1 MKRLYLTVAIGF
13 FAVGSLFAG
22 EPNSAVTEKNVSV
35 YEVIG
40 QGKDKDAA
48 IKNALYMA
56 VSQARGVKVGSGS
69 YYSEF
74 GYAGADVEVDTQA
87 GHKKIDFDAVKVETS
102 GTAYTT
108 EIGGLVKTYKILE
121 EKKQQDGTY
130 SVKMNVWVYN
140 LTPGGSK
147 RVKVAIM
154 PFKVMADAYNIGPTE
169 VPAEKL
175 SAILSQKIAVAMV
188 GTNKFNVLDREYVVD
203 FAREKHL
210 LLASEAPLSE
220 LAKLT
225 ETLGADYLMVG
236 NISDVRLEKK
246 EYNLAAAGQTVE
258 KWRAR
263 FVFNYRLIAGTT
275 KEIILA
281 GVVDKYLENEE
292 IRALSREWNSENW
305 DFAEIRDGIAAL
317 VAQDVVSNILDH
329 LYPIKVASVEGNQ
342 VIIDQGEG
350 SIKEGMLLDVFSQ
363 GKEFFDPDTKE
374 SLGKLE
380 SLVATIKI
388 TKVAQKIS
396 YSDVVEG
403 DKSRIE
409 KGLICRV
416 KSAKKEEP
424 GAKPDIKRT
433 ESGGVILPFDKK

>member
-1 MKRLYLTVAIGF
+1 MKRLYLTAAIGF
-13 FAVGSLFAG
+13 FAAGSLFAG
-22 EPNSAVTEKNVSV
+22 DPNSAVAEKNVSV
-35 YEVIG
+35 YEVTG

-48 IKNALYMA
+48 IKNALYIA
-56 VSQARGVKVGSGS
+56 VSQARGVKVSSGS
-69 YYSEF
+69 YEF
-74 GYAGADVEVDTQA
+74 GYAGASVDVNSAA
-87 GHKKIDFDAVKVETS
+87 GGRKVDFDAVKVATS

-121 EKKQQDGTY
+121 EKKLGDG
-130 SVKMNVWVYN
+130 SVAVKLKAWVYN
-140 LTPGGSK
+140 LPGGSK
-147 RVKVAIM
+147 RVKVALM
-154 PFKVMADAYNIGPTE
+154 PFKVMADAYNIGPTR

-225 ETLGADYLMVG
+225 ETLGADYLLVG
-236 NISDVRLEKK
+236 NISDVKLEKK

-275 KEIILA
+275 REIILA

-350 SIKEGMLLDVFSQ
+350 SMKEGMLLDVFSR
-363 GKEFFDPDTKE
+363 GKELFDADTKE

-380 SLVATIKI
+380 SLVATVKI

-396 YSDVVEG
+396 YSEVVEG

-409 KGLICRV
+409 KGLICRA
-416 KSAKKEEP
+416 KSSKKEEP
-424 GAKPDIKRT
+424 GARPDIKRT
-433 ESGGVILPFDKK
+433 EGGGVILPFDKK

>member
-1 MKRLYLTVAIGF
+1 MKKLYFAIAVGF
-13 FAVGSLFAG
+13 FALSGAFAD
-22 EPNSAVTEKNVSV
+22 EPNNVSV
-35 YEVIG
+35 YEVTG
-40 QGKDKDAA
+40 QGKDKDSA

-69 YYSEF
+69 YEF
-74 GYAGADVEVDTQA
+74 GYAGASVDVNSAA
-87 GHKKIDFDAVKVETS
+87 GGRKVDFDAVNVATS

-121 EKKQQDGTY
+121 EKKLSDGSIT
-130 SVKMNVWVYN
+130 VKLKAWVYN
-140 LTPGGSK
+140 LAPGGSK
-147 RVKVAIM
+147 RARVAIM
-154 PFKVMADAYNIGPTE
+154 PFKVMADTYNIGPTE

-188 GTNKFNVLDREYVVD
+188 GTNKFNILDREYVVD
-203 FAREKHL
+203 FAKEKHL
-210 LLASEAPLSE
+210 LLAAEAPLSE

-225 ETLGADYLMVG
+225 ETLGADYLLVG
-236 NISDVRLEKK
+236 NISDVKLEKK

-263 FVFNYRLIAGTT
+263 FVFNYRLIAGAT

-305 DFAEIRDGIAAL
+305 DFAEIRDGIAGL

-329 LYPIKVASVEGNQ
+329 LYPIKIASVEGNQ

-350 SIKEGMLLDVFSQ
+350 SMKEGMLLDVFTP
-363 GKEFFDPDTKE
+363 GKELFDADTKE

-380 SLVATIKI
+380 SVAATIKI

-396 YSDVVEG
+396 YCEVVG
-403 DKSRIE
+403 AGNGKIE
-409 KGLICRV
+409 KGLICRIKPV
-416 KSAKKEEP
+416 KKEEP
-424 GAKPDIKRT
+424 GAKPNIKRT

>member
-1 MKRLYLTVAIGF
+1 MKRLHLAVAIGC

-22 EPNSAVTEKNVSV
+22 DPNSAAIDKNVSV
-35 YEVIG
+35 YEATG
-40 QGKDKDAA
+40 QGRDKDAA
-48 IKNALYMA
+48 IKNALYIA

-69 YYSEF
+69 YEF
-74 GYAGADVEVDTQA
+74 GYAGASVDVNSATGGRKV
-87 GHKKIDFDAVKVETS
+87 DFDAVKVATS

-108 EIGGLVKTYKILE
+108 EIGGLVRTYKILE
-121 EKKQQDGTY
+121 EKKLGDG
-130 SVKMNVWVYN
+130 SVAVKLKAWVYN
-140 LTPGGSK
+140 LAPSGSK
-147 RVKVAIM
+147 RIKVALM

-175 SAILSQKIAVAMV
+175 SAVLSQKIAVAMV

-305 DFAEIRDGIAAL
+305 DFAEIRDGIAGL

-380 SLVATIKI
+380 SLVATVKI

-396 YSDVVEG
+396 YSEVVEG

-409 KGLICRV
+409 KGLICRA
-416 KSAKKEEP
+416 KSTKKEEP